1 MRGLHESQLTELIE
15 FLGIKASGSS
25 VATHSVK
32 DTPMKTLAD
41 AFEHT
46 LRDVYYA
53 ENAISKALPKVIE
66 AVSNGELKVALTAH
80 LAETKEQIK
89 ILAKV
94 FKTIGVPAAGE
105 KCHAIEGLI
114 LATEGITTEAKGS
127 IAKNAALAGACQA
140 IEHYEIARYGTLREW
155 AKTLKNDEA
164 HVLLSEILDME
175 KAANNK
181 LNAIAINSLNKD

>member
-1 MRGLHESQLTELIE
+1 
-15 FLGIKASGSS
+15 
-25 VATHSVK
+25 
-32 DTPMKTLAD
+32 MKTLAD

-46 LRDVYYA
+46 LKDIYYA
-53 ENAISKALPKVIE
+53 ENAIARALPKVIE
-66 AVSNGELKVALTAH
+66 AVSLNEFKSALLSH

-94 FKTIGVPAAGE
+94 FKTIGVSPSGE
-105 KCHAIEGLI
+105 KCDAIEGLI
-114 LATEGITTEAKGS
+114 KETDGIIKEAKGS
-127 IAKNAALAGACQA
+127 VARHAALAGACQA

-155 AKTLKNDEA
+155 AKTLKNEEA

>member
-1 MRGLHESQLTELIE
+1 
-15 FLGIKASGSS
+15 
-25 VATHSVK
+25 
-32 DTPMKTLAD
+32 MKTLAD

-53 ENAISKALPKVIE
+53 EHAISRALPKVIE
-66 AVSNGELKVALTAH
+66 AVSQNELKSALLSH

-89 ILAKV
+89 ILVRV
-94 FKTIGVPAAGE
+94 FKTIGVAASGE
-105 KCHAIEGLI
+105 KCDAIEGLI
-114 LATEGITTEAKGS
+114 KETEGIVAEAKGS
-127 IAKNAALAGACQA
+127 VARNAALAGACQA

-155 AKTLKNDEA
+155 AKTLQNEEA

-181 LNAIAINSLNKD
+181 LNAIAINSLNRQ

>member
-1 MRGLHESQLTELIE
+1 
-15 FLGIKASGSS
+15 
-25 VATHSVK
+25 
-32 DTPMKTLAD
+32 MKTLAD

-46 LRDVYYA
+46 LKDIYYA
-53 ENAISKALPKVIE
+53 ENAILKALPKIIE
-66 AVSNGELKVALTAH
+66 VVSQSEFKAALTSH
-80 LAETKEQIK
+80 LAETREQIK

-94 FKTIGVPAAGE
+94 FKTIGVPASGE

-114 LATEGITTEAKGS
+114 KESEGIIAEAKGP

-155 AKTLKNDEA
+155 AKTLKNEEA
-164 HVLLSEILDME
+164 HVFLSDILDME

-181 LNAIAINSLNKD
+181 LNAIAINSLNKE

>member
-1 MRGLHESQLTELIE
+1 
-15 FLGIKASGSS
+15 
-25 VATHSVK
+25 
-32 DTPMKTLAD
+32 MKTLAD

-53 ENAISKALPKVIE
+53 EHAISRALPKVIE
-66 AVSNGELKVALTAH
+66 AVSQNELKTALLSH

-89 ILAKV
+89 ILVKV
-94 FKTIGVPAAGE
+94 FKTIGVAASGD
-105 KCHAIEGLI
+105 KCDAIEGLI
-114 LATEGITTEAKGS
+114 KETEGIVAEANGS
-127 IAKNAALAGACQA
+127 VARNAALAGACQA

-155 AKTLKNDEA
+155 AKTLQNEEA

-181 LNAIAINSLNKD
+181 LNAIAINSLNKQ